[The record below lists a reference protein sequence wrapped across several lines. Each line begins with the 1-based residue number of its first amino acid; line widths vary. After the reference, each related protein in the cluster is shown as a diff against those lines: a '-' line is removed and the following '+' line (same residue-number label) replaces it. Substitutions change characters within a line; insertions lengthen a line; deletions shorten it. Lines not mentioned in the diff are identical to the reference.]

1 MAEQDLNFYA
11 GKDGSFIKTFKDKQ
25 DGLWYS
31 MHRSA
36 NGRMFF
42 MALGMETE
50 QEAYKLIIETSTA
63 KEKRAND

>member
-1 MAEQDLNFYA
+1 MSEQDLNFYG

-31 MHRSA
+31 MHRGS

-42 MALGMETE
+42 MALGSKTE
-50 QEAYKLIIETSTA
+50 QEAYKLILDTSSGT
-63 KEKRAND
+63 ESND

>member
-1 MAEQDLNFYA
+1 MAERDLNFYGGA
-11 GKDGSFIKTFKDKQ
+11 DGSFIKTFKDKE

-31 MHRSA
+31 MHRGS

-50 QEAYKLIIETSTA
+50 EEAYKLILETSR
-63 KEKRAND
+63 EKSTND

>member
-1 MAEQDLNFYA
+1 MAEQDLHFYGGA
-11 GKDGSFIKTFKDKQ
+11 DGSFIKTFKDKV

-31 MHRSA
+31 MHRGA

-50 QEAYKLIIETSTA
+50 QEAYKLILETSR
-63 KEKRAND
+63 EKSTND